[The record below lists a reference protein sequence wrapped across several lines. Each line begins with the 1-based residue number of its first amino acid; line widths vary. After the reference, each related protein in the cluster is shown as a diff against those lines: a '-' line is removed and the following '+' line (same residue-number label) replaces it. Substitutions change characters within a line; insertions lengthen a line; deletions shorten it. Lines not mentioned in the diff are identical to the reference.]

1 MAKNPADSSS
11 GTSFGTEN
19 EDLVNANA
27 PFEIPGLFSEFEGVT
42 SGINTPFQGSS
53 QFSAFNAMLDESV
66 PDTSVTEH
74 SHDTSEVDESRFLDV
89 SDYVQLLENPNFV
102 HPQQRRE
109 ELETEV
115 SEIEDDDILEQE
127 PMALPDE
134 LFSTNDTDS
143 YAEMFSAAGDNLF
156 SGCESEQENENSDE
170 NKPLYRNAPLT
181 VAESL
186 LLVVTFAIRYTLSG
200 SALNDLLILISLHCI
215 SPNFC
220 RRSLHQFQHFFR
232 SLKNPLVYHR
242 YCSYCFLLVDDRATV
257 VCPNSLC
264 SRDLTK
270 SNSCSFFIEIPIVSQ
285 IRNLFSKSDFYD
297 NLGHRFRRVK
307 TDSNCFEDI
316 YDGSEYK
323 KHCNPGILYFQHN
336 VSLLWN
342 TDGVPVF
349 KSSKFSIWPL
359 YFIINELPF
368 GKRTKRE
375 NMLFAGLWFGETKPF
390 MLTFL

>member
-19 EDLVNANA
+19 EDFVNANA

-42 SGINTPFQGSS
+42 SGINTPFQASS

-200 SALNDLLILISLHCI
+200 SALNDLLILISFHCI

-257 VCPNSLC
+257 SL
-264 SRDLTK
+264 S
-270 SNSCSFFIEIPIVSQ
+270 
-285 IRNLFSKSDFYD
+285 
-297 NLGHRFRRVK
+297 
-307 TDSNCFEDI
+307 
-316 YDGSEYK
+316 
-323 KHCNPGILYFQHN
+323 
-336 VSLLWN
+336 
-342 TDGVPVF
+342 
-349 KSSKFSIWPL
+349 
-359 YFIINELPF
+359 
-368 GKRTKRE
+368 
-375 NMLFAGLWFGETKPF
+375 
-390 MLTFL
+390 

>member
-1 MAKNPADSSS
+1 MQM
-11 GTSFGTEN
+11 
-19 EDLVNANA
+19 L
-27 PFEIPGLFSEFEGVT
+27 PFEIPGLFSEFEGVS
-42 SGINTPFQGSS
+42 SGIITPFQASS

-66 PDTSVTEH
+66 PDISVTEH

-242 YCSYCFLLVDDRATV
+242 YCSYCFLLVDDKIGRAHV
-257 VCPNSLC
+257 
-264 SRDLTK
+264 
-270 SNSCSFFIEIPIVSQ
+270 
-285 IRNLFSKSDFYD
+285 
-297 NLGHRFRRVK
+297 
-307 TDSNCFEDI
+307 
-316 YDGSEYK
+316 
-323 KHCNPGILYFQHN
+323 
-336 VSLLWN
+336 
-342 TDGVPVF
+342 
-349 KSSKFSIWPL
+349 
-359 YFIINELPF
+359 
-368 GKRTKRE
+368 
-375 NMLFAGLWFGETKPF
+375 
-390 MLTFL
+390 